1 MTPAELDR
9 AEILSYLR
17 VPELDET
24 LAAVLEDCIAQLC
37 SAAQP
42 RTVYRVLPVVH
53 TGSGV
58 TLGGLAL
65 GGKDIAAHLTG
76 CTEAVLL
83 AATLSASV
91 DALIRRAEITDMT
104 RAVML
109 DAAAGA
115 AIERVCNGLEAE
127 IREKYAYPY
136 NTARFSAG
144 YGDFPL
150 AQQGDL
156 VRLLD
161 AMRRIGLTVTPQQ
174 TLVPMKSVTA
184 VMGLSHQPVR
194 DARRFGCGHSCA
206 LCPYREDCPQ
216 REN

>member
-1 MTPAELDR
+1 MSPAELNR

-17 VPELDET
+17 APELDET
-24 LAAVLEDCIAQLC
+24 LSAVLEDCIAELC
-37 SAAQP
+37 RAAQP
-42 RTVYRVLPVVH
+42 RTICRVLPVAH
-53 TGSGV
+53 TAEGV
-58 TLGGLAL
+58 TLGGLLL
-65 GGKDIAAHLTG
+65 GGRDIAEHLTG

-91 DALIRRAEITDMT
+91 DALIRRAEVTDMT

-115 AIERVCNGLEAE
+115 AIEHVCNQLEADL
-127 IREKYAYPY
+127 KAKYPY
-136 NTARFSAG
+136 PYYTARFSAG

-150 AQQGDL
+150 AQQGEL
-156 VRLLD
+156 IRLLD
-161 AMRRIGLTVTPQQ
+161 AARRIGLTVTPQQ

-184 VMGLSHQPVR
+184 VIGLSHAPVR

-206 LCPYREDCPQ
+206 LCPYREKCGG
-216 REN
+216 